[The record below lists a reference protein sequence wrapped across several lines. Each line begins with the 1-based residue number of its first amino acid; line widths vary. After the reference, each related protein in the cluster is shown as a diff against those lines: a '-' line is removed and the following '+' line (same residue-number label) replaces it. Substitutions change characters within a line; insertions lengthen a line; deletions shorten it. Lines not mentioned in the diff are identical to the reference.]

1 MEVQN
6 EEEIKRQI
14 AHLELLRQDARD
26 EIKRRIE
33 QRDKYSIQLTIAIG
47 AILAFSIRPNGSS
60 LTLIA
65 IPIVSIYFT
74 VLILYSYK
82 IHNLLATY
90 LRNEIETKI
99 AKLCNIE
106 VDCEWENYYKKHE
119 VPGIRRW
126 FFITAL
132 WIMCVILPIG
142 IFIYNYSINLKYSIY
157 VGIAWFIL
165 SLATVIITIKF
176 KNQKSEKG
184 TQK

>member
-1 MEVQN
+1 MGLQESLN

-90 LRNEIETKI
+90 LKDKIETKI

-119 VPGIRRW
+119 DPGIRRG
-126 FFITAL
+126 FFILAL
-132 WIMCVILPIG
+132 WAMSVVLPIG
-142 IFIYNYSINLKYSIY
+142 IFIYNYPMGLKNSLFI
-157 VGIAWFIL
+157 GIAGVIFII
-165 SLATVIITIKF
+165 ATIAITAKF
-176 KNQKSEKG
+176 RDKKG
-184 TQK
+184 EPK